1 MFVMKMQKMME
12 NKKMSDTLIFNT
24 EDAVK
29 NDGRYSVS
37 QVTIYDL
44 VPETDPI
51 LSETMPQFDFNSPP
65 VDPNTFASSLVETCK
80 HYNGYGLSANQCGFR
95 YRVFV
100 MGFGEE
106 FVAMFNPEIVAAD
119 SQTGLMMEGC
129 LSFPVLGLNISRPL
143 GVVVKYQDYTG
154 ELKTTNLTGLSA
166 RIFQHE
172 LDHMNGI
179 VYTKRVKPLA
189 LQMGLK
195 KRDKVKTLIKK
206 AQTVSKQLD
215 KVIEKKLK

>member
-1 MFVMKMQKMME
+1 
-12 NKKMSDTLIFNT
+12 MSDTLIFNT

-29 NDGRYSVS
+29 NDGRYQVS
-37 QVTIYDL
+37 KVEIFGL

-51 LSETMPQFDFNSPP
+51 LFEVMPQFDFNDPP
-65 VDPNTFASSLVETCK
+65 VDPNAFASSLVESCR

-100 MGFGEE
+100 MGAGDE

-119 SQTGLMMEGC
+119 SQTGMMVEGC
-129 LSFPVLGLNISRPL
+129 LSFPALGLNVSRPL

-154 ELKTTNLTGLSA
+154 ETKTTNLTGLSA

-172 LDHMNGI
+172 LDHMNG
-179 VYTKRVKPLA
+179 VTYTSRAKPLA

-195 KRDKVKTLIKK
+195 KRGKVTELISKAKK
-206 AQTVSKQLD
+206 SLTKL
-215 KVIEKKLK
+215 EKLTS

>member
-1 MFVMKMQKMME
+1 
-12 NKKMSDTLIFNT
+12 MSDTLIFNT

-29 NDGRYSVS
+29 NDGRYKVS
-37 QVTIYDL
+37 QVEIYNL

-51 LSETMPQFDFNSPP
+51 LSEVMPQFDFNNTP
-65 VDPNTFASSLVETCK
+65 VDPNAFASSLVETCR
-80 HYNGYGLSANQCGFR
+80 HHNGYGLSANQCGFR

-100 MGFGEE
+100 MGAGEE
-106 FVAMFNPEIVAAD
+106 FVAMFNPEIVASD
-119 SQTGLMMEGC
+119 SNTGMMIEGC
-129 LSFPVLGLNISRPL
+129 LSFPALGLNIARPL

-154 ELKTTNLTGLSA
+154 EVKTTNLTGLSA
-166 RIFQHE
+166 RVFQHE

-195 KRDKVKTLIKK
+195 KRDKIKILLKKAEDSVKKLDKTL
-206 AQTVSKQLD
+206 
-215 KVIEKKLK
+215 EKKLK